1 MFKKAISL
9 LLSLMLIITSLSIT
23 AISVSAADIKYVV
36 AGTANLCDS
45 TWDFSEESGN
55 IMTEKEDGTYELV
68 FSPTEELGV
77 AQIKVAKLTDG
88 KVQADED
95 YYGDASGN
103 NITFKVTDAG
113 DVTVTFDPSTKEIKV
128 KGDNVEMVSNLKIDA
143 MRAVGNGDG
152 NWLNG
157 VGWDPA
163 DDSNKMT
170 EVSDNVYEIS
180 YDGLEAYDNYQVKFA
195 ANGSWTDN
203 WGGEFKASGVKTD
216 ADYNGGNITIDVP
229 EDNSTVKL
237 TLDLTGFDYASKT
250 GAKFTVTINGEEQ
263 EETTVAPTTEAV
275 TTKPEE
281 TTAAPAEEGLNVKAT
296 SNYFP
301 EFTQHF
307 DASTDTVTV
316 TYFINSE
323 KRMLN
328 SQWKLTYDPSVL
340 KFNADKNVDEDDN
353 WTFMPQAGDAVCNPA
368 DAGIIKGN
376 CTSLKLYRLQTKT
389 GGKVPFVSVT
399 FDVVGTGNTTVNLE
413 LEVMQIANLDP
424 TTKQEDPD
432 TEETVARGSE
442 ILEVSVPITRV
453 AYVYEGTLDPSYEP
467 ATEAPTTEAPTTVAP
482 TTEAPTTEAP
492 TTEVPTTVAPTTEAP
507 TTEAPTTEAPTTE
520 APTTEAPTTE
530 APTTEAPTTAAGA
543 LTVKAT
549 SNFFPEFTQ
558 SFDADTKSVTV
569 TYFINS
575 EKRMLNSQW
584 TLKYDP
590 SVLQFNAEKNSDADG
605 NWTMMP
611 QASDAMCN
619 PYVDGQPGTIKA
631 NCTNLKLYKLQTAD
645 GNEVEFVT
653 VTFDVIGSGETT
665 VDLDLEVMQ
674 IANLDPTTKLEDES
688 TEEDVV
694 IGSTVLPFTTPIAR
708 RTLVTAGKTEP
719 TTEAPTTEAPTTEPS
734 QLLNIT
740 AKSNVAAD
748 AKYSVNFADDST
760 KIVTVTYYYQDVKEL
775 LSTQWNLSY
784 DPEYL
789 ELKTTGGFM
798 PFAGDDAIYNV
809 TDGNVKGS
817 VSNLSLYDFSTKKP
831 YVQLTFEAKKA
842 GNTDVLLLVEDLMV
856 SELDPTT
863 GKSDESKEMVVIN
876 NGVIGDLTENAFE
889 AEIIGGT
896 PVQPTTAP
904 VTTEP
909 VTTEPVTTE
918 PVTTEPVTTEPVTT
932 EPVTTEPVTTE
943 PVTTEPVTTEPVTT
957 EPVTTEPVTTEPVT
971 TEPVTTEPVTTAP
984 ATTAPATT
992 APATTA
998 PATTAPATTVAP
1010 ATSTDATSASGATT
1024 PTSKGQSTSDQTTVK
1039 PSTST
1044 GAVQTGNASMALIIL
1059 SVLISA
1065 TAAVYFARKK
1075 IK

>member
-520 APTTEAPTTE
+520 APTT
-530 APTTEAPTTAAGA
+530 AAGA

-943 PVTTEPVTTEPVTT
+943 PVTTEPVTTAPA
-957 EPVTTEPVTTEPVT
+957 
-971 TEPVTTEPVTTAP
+971 TTAP

>member
-77 AQIKVAKLTDG
+77 VQIKVAKLTDG

-128 KGDNVEMVSNLKIDA
+128 KGDNVEMVSDLKIDA

-307 DASTDTVTV
+307 DASTDNVTV

-492 TTEVPTTVAPTTEAP
+492 TTEAPTTEAPTTEAPTTEAP

-789 ELKTTGGFM
+789 ELKTTSGFM

-918 PVTTEPVTTEPVTT
+918 PVTTEPVTTEPATT
-932 EPVTTEPVTTE
+932 E
-943 PVTTEPVTTEPVTT
+943 
-957 EPVTTEPVTTEPVT
+957 
-971 TEPVTTEPVTTAP
+971 
-984 ATTAPATT
+984 PATT

-1010 ATSTDATSASGATT
+1010 STSTDATSASGATT
-1024 PTSKGQSTSDQTTVK
+1024 PTSKVQSTSDQTTVK

>member
-467 ATEAPTTEAPTTVAP
+467 ATEAPTTEAPTRQ
-482 TTEAPTTEAP
+482 
-492 TTEVPTTVAPTTEAP
+492 VP
-507 TTEAPTTEAPTTE
+507 
-520 APTTEAPTTE
+520 
-530 APTTEAPTTAAGA
+530 
-543 LTVKAT
+543 
-549 SNFFPEFTQ
+549 
-558 SFDADTKSVTV
+558 
-569 TYFINS
+569 
-575 EKRMLNSQW
+575 
-584 TLKYDP
+584 
-590 SVLQFNAEKNSDADG
+590 
-605 NWTMMP
+605 
-611 QASDAMCN
+611 
-619 PYVDGQPGTIKA
+619 
-631 NCTNLKLYKLQTAD
+631 
-645 GNEVEFVT
+645 
-653 VTFDVIGSGETT
+653 GS
-665 VDLDLEVMQ
+665 
-674 IANLDPTTKLEDES
+674 
-688 TEEDVV
+688 
-694 IGSTVLPFTTPIAR
+694 
-708 RTLVTAGKTEP
+708 
-719 TTEAPTTEAPTTEPS
+719 
-734 QLLNIT
+734 
-740 AKSNVAAD
+740 
-748 AKYSVNFADDST
+748 
-760 KIVTVTYYYQDVKEL
+760 
-775 LSTQWNLSY
+775 
-784 DPEYL
+784 
-789 ELKTTGGFM
+789 
-798 PFAGDDAIYNV
+798 
-809 TDGNVKGS
+809 
-817 VSNLSLYDFSTKKP
+817 
-831 YVQLTFEAKKA
+831 
-842 GNTDVLLLVEDLMV
+842 
-856 SELDPTT
+856 
-863 GKSDESKEMVVIN
+863 
-876 NGVIGDLTENAFE
+876 
-889 AEIIGGT
+889 
-896 PVQPTTAP
+896 
-904 VTTEP
+904 
-909 VTTEPVTTE
+909 
-918 PVTTEPVTTEPVTT
+918 
-932 EPVTTEPVTTE
+932 
-943 PVTTEPVTTEPVTT
+943 
-957 EPVTTEPVTTEPVT
+957 
-971 TEPVTTEPVTTAP
+971 
-984 ATTAPATT
+984 
-992 APATTA
+992 
-998 PATTAPATTVAP
+998 
-1010 ATSTDATSASGATT
+1010 
-1024 PTSKGQSTSDQTTVK
+1024 
-1039 PSTST
+1039 
-1044 GAVQTGNASMALIIL
+1044 
-1059 SVLISA
+1059 
-1065 TAAVYFARKK
+1065 
-1075 IK
+1075 

>member
-520 APTTEAPTTE
+520 APTT
-530 APTTEAPTTAAGA
+530 AAGA

-943 PVTTEPVTTEPVTT
+943 PVTTEPVTT
-957 EPVTTEPVTTEPVT
+957 
-971 TEPVTTEPVTTAP
+971 
-984 ATTAPATT
+984 
-992 APATTA
+992 A

>member
-77 AQIKVAKLTDG
+77 VQIKVAKLTDG

-128 KGDNVEMVSNLKIDA
+128 KGDNVEMVSDLKIDA

-492 TTEVPTTVAPTTEAP
+492 TTE
-507 TTEAPTTEAPTTE
+507 
-520 APTTEAPTTE
+520 APTTE

-789 ELKTTGGFM
+789 ELKTTSGFM

-896 PVQPTTAP
+896 PVQPTIAP

-957 EPVTTEPVTTEPVT
+957 EPVTTEPATTE
-971 TEPVTTEPVTTAP
+971 
-984 ATTAPATT
+984 PATT

-1010 ATSTDATSASGATT
+1010 STSTDATSASGATT

>member
-77 AQIKVAKLTDG
+77 VQIKVAKLTDG

-128 KGDNVEMVSNLKIDA
+128 KGDNVEMVSDLKIDA

-492 TTEVPTTVAPTTEAP
+492 TTEAP

-558 SFDADTKSVTV
+558 SFDADIKSVTV

-789 ELKTTGGFM
+789 ELKTTSGFM

-971 TEPVTTEPVTTAP
+971 TEP
-984 ATTAPATT
+984 ATT

-1010 ATSTDATSASGATT
+1010 STSTDATSASGATT

>member
-77 AQIKVAKLTDG
+77 VQIKVAKLTDG

-128 KGDNVEMVSNLKIDA
+128 KGDNVEMVSDLKIDA

-492 TTEVPTTVAPTTEAP
+492 TTE
-507 TTEAPTTEAPTTE
+507 
-520 APTTEAPTTE
+520 
-530 APTTEAPTTAAGA
+530 APTTAAGA

-789 ELKTTGGFM
+789 ELKTTSGFM

-909 VTTEPVTTE
+909 VTTEPATTE
-918 PVTTEPVTTEPVTT
+918 
-932 EPVTTEPVTTE
+932 
-943 PVTTEPVTTEPVTT
+943 
-957 EPVTTEPVTTEPVT
+957 
-971 TEPVTTEPVTTAP
+971 
-984 ATTAPATT
+984 
-992 APATTA
+992 
-998 PATTAPATTVAP
+998 PATTAPATTVSP
-1010 ATSTDATSASGATT
+1010 STSTDATSASGATT

>member
-77 AQIKVAKLTDG
+77 VQIKVAKLTDG

-128 KGDNVEMVSNLKIDA
+128 KGDNVEMVSDLKIDA

-492 TTEVPTTVAPTTEAP
+492 TTEAPTTEAPTTEAPTTEAP

-653 VTFDVIGSGETT
+653 VTFDVIGSGETN

-789 ELKTTGGFM
+789 ELKTTSGFM

-918 PVTTEPVTTEPVTT
+918 PVTTEPATTEPATT
-932 EPVTTEPVTTE
+932 E
-943 PVTTEPVTTEPVTT
+943 
-957 EPVTTEPVTTEPVT
+957 
-971 TEPVTTEPVTTAP
+971 
-984 ATTAPATT
+984 
-992 APATTA
+992 PATTA

-1010 ATSTDATSASGATT
+1010 STSTDATSASGATT

>member
-520 APTTEAPTTE
+520 APTT
-530 APTTEAPTTAAGA
+530 AAGA

-789 ELKTTGGFM
+789 ELKTTSGFM

-971 TEPVTTEPVTTAP
+971 TAP

>member
-520 APTTEAPTTE
+520 APTT
-530 APTTEAPTTAAGA
+530 AAGA

-992 APATTA
+992 APATT
-998 PATTAPATTVAP
+998 VAP

>member
-77 AQIKVAKLTDG
+77 VQIKVAKLTDG

-128 KGDNVEMVSNLKIDA
+128 KGDNVEMVSDLKIDA

-492 TTEVPTTVAPTTEAP
+492 TTE
-507 TTEAPTTEAPTTE
+507 
-520 APTTEAPTTE
+520 
-530 APTTEAPTTAAGA
+530 APTTAAGA

-789 ELKTTGGFM
+789 ELKTTSGFM

-957 EPVTTEPVTTEPVT
+957 EPVTTEP
-971 TEPVTTEPVTTAP
+971 
-984 ATTAPATT
+984 ATT

-1010 ATSTDATSASGATT
+1010 STSTDATSASGATT

>member
-530 APTTEAPTTAAGA
+530 APTTAAGA

-957 EPVTTEPVTTEPVT
+957 EPVTT
-971 TEPVTTEPVTTAP
+971 
-984 ATTAPATT
+984 APATT

>member
-77 AQIKVAKLTDG
+77 VQIKVAKLTDG

-128 KGDNVEMVSNLKIDA
+128 KGDNVEMVSDLKIDA

-492 TTEVPTTVAPTTEAP
+492 TTE
-507 TTEAPTTEAPTTE
+507 
-520 APTTEAPTTE
+520 APTTE

-789 ELKTTGGFM
+789 ELKTTSGFM

-896 PVQPTTAP
+896 PVQPTIAP

-943 PVTTEPVTTEPVTT
+943 PVTTEPVTTEPATT
-957 EPVTTEPVTTEPVT
+957 E
-971 TEPVTTEPVTTAP
+971 
-984 ATTAPATT
+984 PATT

-1010 ATSTDATSASGATT
+1010 STSTDATSASGATT

>member
-77 AQIKVAKLTDG
+77 VQIKVAKLTDG

-128 KGDNVEMVSNLKIDA
+128 KGDNVEMVSDLKIDA

-492 TTEVPTTVAPTTEAP
+492 TTEAPTTEAPTTEAPTTEAP

-789 ELKTTGGFM
+789 ELKTTSGFM

-918 PVTTEPVTTEPVTT
+918 PVTTEPATTE
-932 EPVTTEPVTTE
+932 
-943 PVTTEPVTTEPVTT
+943 
-957 EPVTTEPVTTEPVT
+957 
-971 TEPVTTEPVTTAP
+971 
-984 ATTAPATT
+984 PATT

-1010 ATSTDATSASGATT
+1010 STSTDATSASGATT

>member
-520 APTTEAPTTE
+520 APTT
-530 APTTEAPTTAAGA
+530 AAGA

-932 EPVTTEPVTTE
+932 
-943 PVTTEPVTTEPVTT
+943 
-957 EPVTTEPVTTEPVT
+957 
-971 TEPVTTEPVTTAP
+971 AP

>member
-482 TTEAPTTEAP
+482 TTEAPTTE
-492 TTEVPTTVAPTTEAP
+492 VPTTV
-507 TTEAPTTEAPTTE
+507 APTTE

-957 EPVTTEPVTTEPVT
+957 EPVTT
-971 TEPVTTEPVTTAP
+971 AP

>member
-507 TTEAPTTEAPTTE
+507 TTEAPTTEAPTT
-520 APTTEAPTTE
+520 
-530 APTTEAPTTAAGA
+530 AAGA

-971 TEPVTTEPVTTAP
+971 TAPATTAP

>member
-520 APTTEAPTTE
+520 APTT
-530 APTTEAPTTAAGA
+530 AAGA

-957 EPVTTEPVTTEPVT
+957 EPVTTEPVTT
-971 TEPVTTEPVTTAP
+971 
-984 ATTAPATT
+984 APATT

>member
-77 AQIKVAKLTDG
+77 VQIKVAKLTDG

-128 KGDNVEMVSNLKIDA
+128 KGDNVEMVSDLKIDA

-492 TTEVPTTVAPTTEAP
+492 TTEAP

-558 SFDADTKSVTV
+558 SFDADIKSVTV

-789 ELKTTGGFM
+789 ELKTTSGFM

-957 EPVTTEPVTTEPVT
+957 EPVTTEP
-971 TEPVTTEPVTTAP
+971 
-984 ATTAPATT
+984 ATT

-1010 ATSTDATSASGATT
+1010 STSTDATSASGATT

>member
-1 MFKKAISL
+1 
-9 LLSLMLIITSLSIT
+9 
-23 AISVSAADIKYVV
+23 
-36 AGTANLCDS
+36 
-45 TWDFSEESGN
+45 
-55 IMTEKEDGTYELV
+55 
-68 FSPTEELGV
+68 
-77 AQIKVAKLTDG
+77 
-88 KVQADED
+88 
-95 YYGDASGN
+95 
-103 NITFKVTDAG
+103 
-113 DVTVTFDPSTKEIKV
+113 
-128 KGDNVEMVSNLKIDA
+128 
-143 MRAVGNGDG
+143 
-152 NWLNG
+152 
-157 VGWDPA
+157 
-163 DDSNKMT
+163 
-170 EVSDNVYEIS
+170 
-180 YDGLEAYDNYQVKFA
+180 
-195 ANGSWTDN
+195 
-203 WGGEFKASGVKTD
+203 
-216 ADYNGGNITIDVP
+216 
-229 EDNSTVKL
+229 
-237 TLDLTGFDYASKT
+237 
-250 GAKFTVTINGEEQ
+250 
-263 EETTVAPTTEAV
+263 
-275 TTKPEE
+275 
-281 TTAAPAEEGLNVKAT
+281 
-296 SNYFP
+296 
-301 EFTQHF
+301 
-307 DASTDTVTV
+307 
-316 TYFINSE
+316 
-323 KRMLN
+323 
-328 SQWKLTYDPSVL
+328 
-340 KFNADKNVDEDDN
+340 
-353 WTFMPQAGDAVCNPA
+353 
-368 DAGIIKGN
+368 
-376 CTSLKLYRLQTKT
+376 
-389 GGKVPFVSVT
+389 
-399 FDVVGTGNTTVNLE
+399 
-413 LEVMQIANLDP
+413 
-424 TTKQEDPD
+424 
-432 TEETVARGSE
+432 
-442 ILEVSVPITRV
+442 
-453 AYVYEGTLDPSYEP
+453 
-467 ATEAPTTEAPTTVAP
+467 
-482 TTEAPTTEAP
+482 
-492 TTEVPTTVAPTTEAP
+492 
-507 TTEAPTTEAPTTE
+507 
-520 APTTEAPTTE
+520 
-530 APTTEAPTTAAGA
+530 
-543 LTVKAT
+543 
-549 SNFFPEFTQ
+549 
-558 SFDADTKSVTV
+558 
-569 TYFINS
+569 
-575 EKRMLNSQW
+575 MLNSQW

-971 TEPVTTEPVTTAP
+971 TEPVTTAP

>member
-520 APTTEAPTTE
+520 APTT
-530 APTTEAPTTAAGA
+530 AAGA

-957 EPVTTEPVTTEPVT
+957 EPVTT
-971 TEPVTTEPVTTAP
+971 AP

>member
-77 AQIKVAKLTDG
+77 VQIKVAKLTDG

-128 KGDNVEMVSNLKIDA
+128 KGDNVEMVSDLKIDA

-492 TTEVPTTVAPTTEAP
+492 TTE
-507 TTEAPTTEAPTTE
+507 APTTEAPTTE

-558 SFDADTKSVTV
+558 SFDADIKSVTV

-789 ELKTTGGFM
+789 ELKTTSGFM

-957 EPVTTEPVTTEPVT
+957 EPVTTEP
-971 TEPVTTEPVTTAP
+971 
-984 ATTAPATT
+984 ATT

-1010 ATSTDATSASGATT
+1010 STSTDATSASGATT

>member
-45 TWDFSEESGN
+45 SWDFSEESGN

-68 FSPTEELGV
+68 FSPAEELGIV
-77 AQIKVAKLTDG
+77 QIKVAKLTDG

-95 YYGDASGN
+95 YYGDATGN

-113 DVTVTFDPSTKEIKV
+113 DVTVTFNPSTKEIKV
-128 KGDNVEMVSNLKIDA
+128 KGDNVEMVSDLKIDA

-180 YDGLEAYDNYQVKFA
+180 YEGLEAYDNYQVKFA

-229 EDNSTVKL
+229 EDDSTVKL

-281 TTAAPAEEGLNVKAT
+281 TTTAPAEEGLNVKAT

-467 ATEAPTTEAPTTVAP
+467 ATEAPTTEAPTT
-482 TTEAPTTEAP
+482 
-492 TTEVPTTVAPTTEAP
+492 EAP

-530 APTTEAPTTAAGA
+530 APTTEAPTTAASA

-590 SVLQFNAEKNSDADG
+590 TVLQFNAEKNSDADG

-719 TTEAPTTEAPTTEPS
+719 TTEAPTTEAPTTEAPTTEPS

-760 KIVTVTYYYQDVKEL
+760 KIVTVTYYYQDVKDL

-789 ELKTTGGFM
+789 ELKTTSGFM

-831 YVQLTFEAKKA
+831 YVQLTFEAKKP
-842 GNTDVLLLVEDLMV
+842 GNTDVLLIIDDLLI
-856 SELDPTT
+856 SELDPST
-863 GKSDESKEMVVIN
+863 GKSDESKEQLVII
-876 NGVIGDLTENAFE
+876 NGEIGDLTENAFE

-971 TEPVTTEPVTTAP
+971 TEPVTTEPVTTE
-984 ATTAPATT
+984 
-992 APATTA
+992 PATTA

-1010 ATSTDATSASGATT
+1010 TTSTDATSASGATT
-1024 PTSKGQSTSDQTTVK
+1024 PTSKGQSTSDQSTVK

>member
-520 APTTEAPTTE
+520 APTT
-530 APTTEAPTTAAGA
+530 AAGA

-932 EPVTTEPVTTE
+932 EPVTTEPVTT
-943 PVTTEPVTTEPVTT
+943 
-957 EPVTTEPVTTEPVT
+957 
-971 TEPVTTEPVTTAP
+971 
-984 ATTAPATT
+984 

>member
-77 AQIKVAKLTDG
+77 VQIKVAKLTDG

-128 KGDNVEMVSNLKIDA
+128 KGDNVEMVSDLKIDA

-492 TTEVPTTVAPTTEAP
+492 TTE
-507 TTEAPTTEAPTTE
+507 
-520 APTTEAPTTE
+520 
-530 APTTEAPTTAAGA
+530 APTTAAGA

-789 ELKTTGGFM
+789 ELKTTSGFM

-971 TEPVTTEPVTTAP
+971 TEPVTTEP
-984 ATTAPATT
+984 ATTEPATT

-1010 ATSTDATSASGATT
+1010 STSTDATSASGATT

>member
-530 APTTEAPTTAAGA
+530 APTTAAGA

-932 EPVTTEPVTTE
+932 
-943 PVTTEPVTTEPVTT
+943 
-957 EPVTTEPVTTEPVT
+957 
-971 TEPVTTEPVTTAP
+971 
-984 ATTAPATT
+984 

>member
-77 AQIKVAKLTDG
+77 VQIKVAKLTDG

-128 KGDNVEMVSNLKIDA
+128 KGDNVEMVSDLKIDA

-492 TTEVPTTVAPTTEAP
+492 TTE
-507 TTEAPTTEAPTTE
+507 APTTE

-653 VTFDVIGSGETT
+653 VTFDVIGSGETN

-789 ELKTTGGFM
+789 ELKTTSGFM

-918 PVTTEPVTTEPVTT
+918 PVTTEPATTE
-932 EPVTTEPVTTE
+932 
-943 PVTTEPVTTEPVTT
+943 
-957 EPVTTEPVTTEPVT
+957 
-971 TEPVTTEPVTTAP
+971 
-984 ATTAPATT
+984 
-992 APATTA
+992 
-998 PATTAPATTVAP
+998 PATTAPATTVSP
-1010 ATSTDATSASGATT
+1010 STSTDATSASGATT

>member
-389 GGKVPFVSVT
+389 GGKGPFVSVT

-492 TTEVPTTVAPTTEAP
+492 TTEVPTTV
-507 TTEAPTTEAPTTE
+507 APTTE

-817 VSNLSLYDFSTKKP
+817 VSNLSLYNFSTKKP

-943 PVTTEPVTTEPVTT
+943 PVTN
-957 EPVTTEPVTTEPVT
+957 EPVTTEPVT

-998 PATTAPATTVAP
+998 PATTATATTVAP

-1024 PTSKGQSTSDQTTVK
+1024 PTSKGQSTSDHTTVK

>member
-77 AQIKVAKLTDG
+77 VQIKVAKLTDG

-128 KGDNVEMVSNLKIDA
+128 KGDNVEMVSDLKIDA

-492 TTEVPTTVAPTTEAP
+492 TTEAPTTEAP

-789 ELKTTGGFM
+789 ELKTTSGFM

-904 VTTEP
+904 VTTAP

-918 PVTTEPVTTEPVTT
+918 PVTTEPATTE
-932 EPVTTEPVTTE
+932 
-943 PVTTEPVTTEPVTT
+943 
-957 EPVTTEPVTTEPVT
+957 
-971 TEPVTTEPVTTAP
+971 
-984 ATTAPATT
+984 PATT

-1010 ATSTDATSASGATT
+1010 STSTDATSASGATT

>member
-520 APTTEAPTTE
+520 APTTEAPTT
-530 APTTEAPTTAAGA
+530 AAGA

-957 EPVTTEPVTTEPVT
+957 EPVTTEPVTTAPA
-971 TEPVTTEPVTTAP
+971 TTAP

>member
-467 ATEAPTTEAPTTVAP
+467 ATEAPTTEAPTT
-482 TTEAPTTEAP
+482 
-492 TTEVPTTVAPTTEAP
+492 
-507 TTEAPTTEAPTTE
+507 
-520 APTTEAPTTE
+520 
-530 APTTEAPTTAAGA
+530 AAGA

-971 TEPVTTEPVTTAP
+971 TEPVTTAPATTAP

>member
-77 AQIKVAKLTDG
+77 VQIKVAKLTDG

-128 KGDNVEMVSNLKIDA
+128 KGDNVEMVSDLKIDA

-492 TTEVPTTVAPTTEAP
+492 TTE
-507 TTEAPTTEAPTTE
+507 APTTE

-653 VTFDVIGSGETT
+653 VTFDVIGSGETN

-708 RTLVTAGKTEP
+708 RTLVTAGTTEP

-789 ELKTTGGFM
+789 ELKTTSGFM

-957 EPVTTEPVTTEPVT
+957 EPVTTEPVTTEPAT
-971 TEPVTTEPVTTAP
+971 TEPATTE
-984 ATTAPATT
+984 
-992 APATTA
+992 PATTA

-1010 ATSTDATSASGATT
+1010 STSTDATSASGATT

>member
-507 TTEAPTTEAPTTE
+507 TTEAPTT
-520 APTTEAPTTE
+520 
-530 APTTEAPTTAAGA
+530 AAGA

-971 TEPVTTEPVTTAP
+971 TEPVTTEPVTTEP
-984 ATTAPATT
+984 VTTAPATT

>member
-77 AQIKVAKLTDG
+77 VQIKVAKLTDG

-128 KGDNVEMVSNLKIDA
+128 KGDNVEMVSDLKIDA

-492 TTEVPTTVAPTTEAP
+492 TTE
-507 TTEAPTTEAPTTE
+507 
-520 APTTEAPTTE
+520 

-789 ELKTTGGFM
+789 ELKTTSGFM

-896 PVQPTTAP
+896 PVQPTIAP

-957 EPVTTEPVTTEPVT
+957 EPVTTEPATTE
-971 TEPVTTEPVTTAP
+971 
-984 ATTAPATT
+984 PATT

-1010 ATSTDATSASGATT
+1010 STSTDATSASGATT

>member
-45 TWDFSEESGN
+45 SWDFSEESGN

-113 DVTVTFDPSTKEIKV
+113 DVTVTFDPNTKEIKV
-128 KGDNVEMVSNLKIDA
+128 KGDNVEMVSDLKIDA

-163 DDSNKMT
+163 DDSNKMI

-353 WTFMPQAGDAVCNPA
+353 WTFMPQAGDAVCNAA
-368 DAGIIKGN
+368 DAGIVKGN

-482 TTEAPTTEAP
+482 TT
-492 TTEVPTTVAPTTEAP
+492 VAPTTEAP
-507 TTEAPTTEAPTTE
+507 TTEAPTTEV
-520 APTTEAPTTE
+520 PTTE

-760 KIVTVTYYYQDVKEL
+760 KIVTVTYYYQDVKDL

-789 ELKTTGGFM
+789 ELKTTSGFM
-798 PFAGDDAIYNV
+798 PFAGDDATYNV

-842 GNTDVLLLVEDLMV
+842 GNTDVLLLIEDLMV

-971 TEPVTTEPVTTAP
+971 TEPVTTEPVTTEP
-984 ATTAPATT
+984 VTTEPVTTEPATT

-1010 ATSTDATSASGATT
+1010 TTSTDATSASGATT

-1044 GAVQTGNASMALIIL
+1044 GTVQTGNASMALIIL

>member
-77 AQIKVAKLTDG
+77 VQIKVAKLTDG

-128 KGDNVEMVSNLKIDA
+128 KGDNVEMVSDLKIDA

-492 TTEVPTTVAPTTEAP
+492 TTEAPTTEAPTTEAPTTEAPTTEAPTTEVP

-789 ELKTTGGFM
+789 ELKTTSGFM

-918 PVTTEPVTTEPVTT
+918 PVTTEPATTE
-932 EPVTTEPVTTE
+932 
-943 PVTTEPVTTEPVTT
+943 
-957 EPVTTEPVTTEPVT
+957 
-971 TEPVTTEPVTTAP
+971 
-984 ATTAPATT
+984 PATT

-1010 ATSTDATSASGATT
+1010 STSTDATSASGATT

>member
-77 AQIKVAKLTDG
+77 VQIKVAKLTDG

-128 KGDNVEMVSNLKIDA
+128 KGDNVEMVSDLKIDA

-492 TTEVPTTVAPTTEAP
+492 TTE
-507 TTEAPTTEAPTTE
+507 
-520 APTTEAPTTE
+520 
-530 APTTEAPTTAAGA
+530 APTTAAGA

-558 SFDADTKSVTV
+558 SFDADIKSVTV

-789 ELKTTGGFM
+789 ELKTTSGFM

-971 TEPVTTEPVTTAP
+971 TEP
-984 ATTAPATT
+984 ATT

-1010 ATSTDATSASGATT
+1010 STSTDATSASGATT

>member
-77 AQIKVAKLTDG
+77 VQIKVAKLTDG

-128 KGDNVEMVSNLKIDA
+128 KGDNVEMVSDLKIDA

-492 TTEVPTTVAPTTEAP
+492 TTE
-507 TTEAPTTEAPTTE
+507 APTTE

-789 ELKTTGGFM
+789 ELKTTSGFM

-943 PVTTEPVTTEPVTT
+943 PVTTEPATTE
-957 EPVTTEPVTTEPVT
+957 
-971 TEPVTTEPVTTAP
+971 
-984 ATTAPATT
+984 
-992 APATTA
+992 
-998 PATTAPATTVAP
+998 PATTAPATTVSP
-1010 ATSTDATSASGATT
+1010 STSTDATSASGATT

>member
-520 APTTEAPTTE
+520 APTT
-530 APTTEAPTTAAGA
+530 AAGA

-971 TEPVTTEPVTTAP
+971 TAP

>member
-77 AQIKVAKLTDG
+77 VQIKVAKLTDG

-128 KGDNVEMVSNLKIDA
+128 KGDNVEMVSDLKIDA

-492 TTEVPTTVAPTTEAP
+492 TTE
-507 TTEAPTTEAPTTE
+507 
-520 APTTEAPTTE
+520 
-530 APTTEAPTTAAGA
+530 APTTAAGA

-653 VTFDVIGSGETT
+653 VTFDVIGSGETN

-789 ELKTTGGFM
+789 ELKTTSGFM

-918 PVTTEPVTTEPVTT
+918 PVTTEPATTEPATT
-932 EPVTTEPVTTE
+932 E
-943 PVTTEPVTTEPVTT
+943 
-957 EPVTTEPVTTEPVT
+957 
-971 TEPVTTEPVTTAP
+971 
-984 ATTAPATT
+984 
-992 APATTA
+992 PATTA

-1010 ATSTDATSASGATT
+1010 STSTDATSASGATT